1 MPSGRSPKT
10 IIRIALG
17 VFLSTIACVVVYSFF
32 LPLTLDFDAKE
43 RVAFWVR
50 MLTVGVAVDI
60 LCTAIVLRMSR
71 PIAAALQAFSG
82 APAEGAAAAKS
93 RADHAR
99 SACAAFERI
108 PSFLLGFGACAYV
121 FAALVNL
128 ALDISRRGSLDI
140 GLAVA
145 RLALAAAW
153 GFLNGIVTARLLNIV
168 LIDAKIALGIFDIA
182 QVEGGRALKRRSLR
196 GRLLVA
202 GLSIFLFIL
211 AYCGVIFYVRIR
223 GMYELAAS
231 GADPAAIAAYGST
244 QMAKGIG
251 IMGGLLALSVG
262 LYFIVLAE
270 MQAHFNNLLGQV
282 GRMARGD
289 QDLGVRVNVV
299 SFDDIGHMTS
309 GFNRILDS
317 FASTFRGVRTMT
329 NAVYDSSSSIRAAS
343 EGAKRT
349 ASSLAKLAEEADAS
363 ERLRVSELGSAVSS
377 FKQAAEGIGASA
389 QRTAEGARGIE
400 EAAGGIRAMVE
411 SLAASG
417 DEASGAEA
425 AFASLSQAADSGVS
439 GVRKSLEAARAID
452 EAGGRVSG
460 IARIIADVADRSNLL
475 AMNASIEAA
484 HGGQAG
490 KGFGVVA
497 REMKT
502 LAESVARSAREI
514 DEEVKAVMDTNRKT
528 VQAIE
533 GLGSVFSALSSGIG
547 ESGEALRA
555 IASSARRNSE
565 EAEGNLQLIERL
577 RAFIGEILESSKAAR
592 ASVEGMEKAVDSL
605 SGSQERSHE
614 VNASL
619 TEGVR
624 SIAGAFD
631 ELDESLASALEGVS
645 ALEGKVASYKLD

>member
-1 MPSGRSPKT
+1 MAGRRSSQT
-10 IIRIALG
+10 TLRVVLG
-17 VFLSTIACVVVYSFF
+17 VFFSTIACVVVYSFF
-32 LPLTLDFDAKE
+32 LPLSLGFDAKE
-43 RVAFWVR
+43 RIAFWVR
-50 MLTVGVAVDI
+50 MLTVGVLVDV
-60 LCTAIVLRMSR
+60 LCTAIVFRMYR
-71 PIAAALQAFSG
+71 PIAGALR
-82 APAEGAAAAKS
+82 AAADPSSCPREGPRSLSALV
-93 RADHAR
+93 R

-121 FAALVNL
+121 FSGLINL
-128 ALDISRRGSLDI
+128 ALDIVRRGSVDV
-140 GLAVA
+140 GLSVA
-145 RLALAAAW
+145 RLSLAAAW
-153 GFLNGIVTARLLNIV
+153 GFLNGIVTARLLNIIM
-168 LIDAKIALGIFDIA
+168 IDAKIALGIYDIER
-182 QVEGGRALKRRSLR
+182 VEGARKLKRRTLR

-202 GLSIFLFIL
+202 GLSIFLFLL
-211 AYCGVIFYVRIR
+211 AYCGVIFYVRMR
-223 GMYELAAS
+223 GMSALAAS
-231 GADPAAIAAYGST
+231 GADAAAMAAYGSAALV
-244 QMAKGIG
+244 QGIG
-251 IMGGLLALSVG
+251 IMGGLLAIAVG

-270 MQAHFNNLLGQV
+270 MQAHFDNLLGQV

-289 QDLGVRVNVV
+289 QDLSKRVNVV
-299 SFDDIGHMTS
+299 SFDDIGRMTS

-317 FASTFRGVRTMT
+317 FANTFRGVKTMT

-343 EGAKRT
+343 EGAKKT
-349 ASSLAKLAEEADAS
+349 AASLAHLAEEADAS
-363 ERLRVSELGSAVSS
+363 ERQRVSELGSAVSA
-377 FKQAAEGIGASA
+377 FREAAEGIGGSA
-389 QRTAEGARGIE
+389 ERTAQEARGIE
-400 EAAGGIRAMVE
+400 AAAGGIRAMVE

-417 DEASGAEA
+417 EEADGAEA
-425 AFASLSQAADSGVS
+425 AFASLSQAADSGVA
-439 GVRKSLEAARAID
+439 GVRKSLDAARAID
-452 EAGGRVSG
+452 EAGSRVSG

-502 LAESVARSAREI
+502 LAESVAKSAREI
-514 DEEVKAVMDTNRKT
+514 DEEVKAVVETNRRT

-547 ESGEALRA
+547 ESGAALRA
-555 IASSARRNSE
+555 IASSSRRNAE
-565 EAEGNLQLIERL
+565 EAKDDLQLIEKL
-577 RAFIGEILESSKAAR
+577 RSFIGEILESSKAAR
-592 ASVEGMEKAVDSL
+592 ASVEAMERAVDGL
-605 SGSQERSHE
+605 SGSQARSHE

>member
-1 MPSGRSPKT
+1 V
-10 IIRIALG
+10 LG
-17 VFLSTIACVVVYSFF
+17 VFFSTIACVAVYSFF
-32 LPLTLDFDAKE
+32 LPLTLDFGAKE

-50 MLTVGVAVDI
+50 MLTVGVVVDF
-60 LCTAIVLRMSR
+60 LCSIIVFRMYR
-71 PIAAALQAFSG
+71 PIAAALR
-82 APAEGAAAAKS
+82 AAAGGSALPAAGPKS
-93 RADHAR
+93 LPELVR

-108 PSFLLGFGACAYV
+108 PSFLLWFGACAYV
-121 FAALVNL
+121 FAGLINL
-128 ALDISRRGSLDI
+128 GLDIVRRASPDV
-140 GLAVA
+140 GLMIA
-145 RLALAAAW
+145 RLSLAAAW

-168 LIDAKIALGIFDIA
+168 MIDAKISLGIFDIA
-182 QVEGGRALKRRSLR
+182 RVEGERKLKRRTLR

-202 GLSIFLFIL
+202 GFSIFLFLL
-211 AYCGVIFYVRIR
+211 AYCGVIFYVRVR
-223 GMYELAAS
+223 GLSALIAS
-231 GADPAAIAAYGST
+231 GADPAAVAAYGST
-244 QMAKGIG
+244 ALAKGIG
-251 IMGGLLALSVG
+251 IMGGLLALAVG

-270 MQAHFNNLLGQV
+270 MQVHFDNLLGQV
-282 GRMARGD
+282 GRMAKGD
-289 QDLGVRVNVV
+289 QDLGKRVNVV

-317 FASTFRGVRTMT
+317 FANTFRGVRTMT

-349 ASSLAKLAEEADAS
+349 ATSLARLAEEADAS
-363 ERLRVSELGSAVSS
+363 ERQRVAELGAAVTS
-377 FKQAAEGIGASA
+377 FREAAEGIGGSA
-389 QRTAEGARGIE
+389 ARTAEEARGIE
-400 EAAGGIRAMVE
+400 AAADGIRSMVE

-417 DEASGAEA
+417 DEAAGAEA
-425 AFASLSQAADSGVS
+425 AFASLSQAADSGVA
-439 GVRKSLEAARAID
+439 GVRKSLDAARAID
-452 EAGGRVSG
+452 EAGGRVGG

-514 DEEVKAVMDTNRKT
+514 DEEVKAVMETNRRT

-533 GLGSVFSALSSGIG
+533 GLGSVFSALSEGIG
-547 ESGEALRA
+547 ESGTALRA

-565 EAEGNLQLIERL
+565 EAKGDLELIERL
-577 RAFIGEILESSKAAR
+577 RSFIGEILGSSQAAR
-592 ASVEGMEKAVDSL
+592 ASVDAMEKAVDRL